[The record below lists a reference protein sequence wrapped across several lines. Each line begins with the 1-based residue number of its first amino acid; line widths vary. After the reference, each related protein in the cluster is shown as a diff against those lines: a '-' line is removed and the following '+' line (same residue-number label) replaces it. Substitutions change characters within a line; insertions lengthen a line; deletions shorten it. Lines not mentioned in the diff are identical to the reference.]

1 MKLVEL
7 VPPERRHHLTEVV
20 LGRAPGREDE
30 KELNMFES
38 EGTGVQFAAV
48 AHKVYTLAKVKG
60 AGQQLPLDWFL
71 QDIRD

>member
-1 MKLVEL
+1 MTGLAGL
-7 VPPERRHHLTEVV
+7 REVV
-20 LGRAPGREDE
+20 LGRIPGREGE

-48 AHKVYTLAKVKG
+48 AHKVYTLAKQSKL
-60 AGQQLPLDWFL
+60 GQELPLDWFL